1 MALHVSDLTP
11 VTTQPVHTRYR
22 RIVTPLPAPQSIAEI
37 ERLRQFEPQSMAGMP
52 PILWDGAE
60 NFLVRDPYGNQWID
74 LSSGIVVANV
84 GHANPD
90 VMAAIGRQLDAKRI
104 FSYAFSTQVRREL
117 LERLVKIAPEGLDK
131 AILFSSGTEANECAL
146 SLMRKHGLRIAP
158 DKLGILSFES
168 SYHGRTLSA
177 KLAGGPPGIVDG
189 FRRESL
195 FHWQLPLPG
204 GPDSRGF
211 DEDLAARG
219 IRPESVAGII
229 LESIPGWT
237 TTLHPA
243 RYIHRLVEWAA
254 QNNVLVAVDEV
265 QSGIGRTGRMFAF
278 EHYGIVPDLIACGK
292 GLSSSLPLSAVIGRQ
307 HVLDLSAPGE
317 MSSTFGGNPLSAAAG
332 LACLT
337 VLERDGLVE
346 RSAALGQE
354 LGRALGEIAARH
366 ARYVRM
372 HNGRGLFYSV
382 HLQDPASGEPLYEIV
397 DRIIMTCLRR
407 GVLMF
412 LTGKGF
418 FKIVPPLTIERD
430 ALWEAIEVIGGAMDE
445 VLEA

>member
-229 LESIPGWT
+229 LESI
-237 TTLHPA
+237 
-243 RYIHRLVEWAA
+243 
-254 QNNVLVAVDEV
+254 
-265 QSGIGRTGRMFAF
+265 
-278 EHYGIVPDLIACGK
+278 
-292 GLSSSLPLSAVIGRQ
+292 
-307 HVLDLSAPGE
+307 
-317 MSSTFGGNPLSAAAG
+317 
-332 LACLT
+332 
-337 VLERDGLVE
+337 
-346 RSAALGQE
+346 
-354 LGRALGEIAARH
+354 
-366 ARYVRM
+366 
-372 HNGRGLFYSV
+372 
-382 HLQDPASGEPLYEIV
+382 
-397 DRIIMTCLRR
+397 
-407 GVLMF
+407 
-412 LTGKGF
+412 
-418 FKIVPPLTIERD
+418 
-430 ALWEAIEVIGGAMDE
+430 
-445 VLEA
+445 